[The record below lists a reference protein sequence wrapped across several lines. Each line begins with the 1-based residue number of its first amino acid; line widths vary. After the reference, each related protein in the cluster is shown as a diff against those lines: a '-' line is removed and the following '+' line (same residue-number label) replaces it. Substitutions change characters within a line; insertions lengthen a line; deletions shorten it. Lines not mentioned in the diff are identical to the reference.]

1 MWTRSQDELR
11 GRIQKPCR
19 QGLQTE
25 LVRAEYSAGCSRLLR
40 TLAAESALDGGVRV
54 VTASAVYGDW
64 DLLVTLSRLAGTKGA
79 SHTDRLLRAMRAL
92 SGGGK
97 RPVAVVIE
105 DAHFLTTRQ
114 MEAFTLCA
122 ENVVEELKAGARL
135 FLIIKRYSH
144 WCQVMSVAKDGS
156 AYWGG
161 AWELREEWPALPKLF
176 GQRLAKGQ
184 LNVSELSQDGLELL
198 TRREARAEIELHT
211 EVEQRTALA
220 S

>member
-11 GRIQKPCR
+11 GRIQKACR

-25 LVRAEYSAGCSRLLR
+25 LVKAEYSAGCSRLLR
-40 TLAAESALDGGVRV
+40 TLAAESALDQSVRV
-54 VTASAVYGDW
+54 VTASGVYGDW

-79 SHTDRLLRAMRAL
+79 SQTDRLLCAMQAL
-92 SGGGK
+92 SEGGK
-97 RPVAVVIE
+97 RPVSIVIE

-114 MEAFTLCA
+114 MEAFTLCT
-122 ENVVEELKAGARL
+122 ENVVAELKAGARL
-135 FLIIKRYSH
+135 FLIVKKYSH
-144 WCQVMSVAKDGS
+144 WCQAMQAGKDKTL
-156 AYWGG
+156 YWGG

-198 TRREARAEIELHT
+198 TRKEARAEIELHT
-211 EVEQRTALA
+211 ETEQRAALA